1 MMNRV
6 TAEKVDWENK
16 LRMKV
21 QKTEEEYM
29 NTIREQADMIQEQQG
44 MLEQLKD
51 IVLDREENELERRF
65 RTPASHRKRPSS
77 DNNKWL
83 QHNPP
88 DSVKVD
94 TLMQPNFKRKKVVQ
108 NPSRQSLSSKHI
120 DRYVLTHQEEAAD
133 GDVLTHLYKGDVTR
147 TRGGGAAVKFT
158 DVEMLENLDTRV
170 KDSQGEFRVPK
181 PRTPH
186 PKNRKGN
193 KRYSSVGMEGHQSGA
208 PPAIVNRVV

>member
-1 MMNRV
+1 MNRV

-16 LRMKV
+16 LRLKV

-29 NTIREQADMIQEQQG
+29 NTIHEQANMIQEQQG

-51 IVLDREENELERRF
+51 IVLDKEERGLERRF
-65 RTPASHRKRPSS
+65 RTPSAHRKRPSS

-94 TLMQPNFKRKKVVQ
+94 TIMQPNFKKKKTVQ
-108 NPSRQSLSSKHI
+108 NPSCRTLSGKDI

-133 GDVLTHLYKGDVTR
+133 GDVMTHLYKGDVTR

-158 DVEMLENLDTRV
+158 DIEMLENI
-170 KDSQGEFRVPK
+170 DSHGKKHDFKAPK
-181 PRTPH
+181 TPH
-186 PKNRKGN
+186 TPYPKSRSAH
-193 KRYSSVGMEGHQSGA
+193 KRYSAMEGHASGA
-208 PPAIVNRVV
+208 PPAIVNRVL